1 MKQRYETQKY
11 LNDNCMKMFVNQK
24 NIRYTMEVF
33 SLGGERS
40 ETGEGLHLYNYNW
53 PRLIGSNDRSPGG
66 PITIT
71 LSQSKCSQIVSLE
84 YFSQGSSFSQLVYQ
98 LKGFQV
104 SFSFLQILAGQNHRI
119 FKK

>member
-1 MKQRYETQKY
+1 
-11 LNDNCMKMFVNQK
+11 MKMFVNQK